1 VIVQAN
7 GHKQSFIAAFN
18 LKDGKQARRA
28 ERNKITS
35 WTTPTIYQ
43 GKDRTDLIA
52 KGIALEE
59 VSTTSR

>member
-1 VIVQAN
+1 VIVQAD

-18 LKDGKQARRA
+18 FKRRKA
-28 ERNKITS
+28 STACRTQQDHIMDH
-35 WTTPTIYQ
+35 PTIYQ